1 MKLKLNENLRTLR
14 EFYPEPSLRH
24 QVHYS
29 FAHRFLPQ
37 YIHDNP
43 YRFFS
48 YLYRQ
53 DMPGGPME
61 PTRFIQ
67 SRWMMFE
74 QTAGLVNPGS
84 DAADEGI
91 GFRRVSDLRMSL
103 HELGGRAGALI
114 EMPPAEQPAEAC
126 FIAAVLL
133 AAGTDAT
140 AWAPDVRARV
150 FTLEAMAGEPS
161 GLAKACVIC
170 EWTSDQQH
178 RNSRMTAP
186 PDGAAFLRAVTAMP

>member
-1 MKLKLNENLRTLR
+1 MNLKLNEKLRTLR

-24 QVHYS
+24 QVHYT
-29 FAHRFLPQ
+29 FAHRFLPR
-37 YIHDNP
+37 YVHDNP
-43 YRFFS
+43 YAFFS
-48 YLYRQ
+48 YLCRQ

-84 DAADEGI
+84 DADGEGM

-103 HELGGRAGALI
+103 HEVSGRAGALI

-126 FIAAVLL
+126 FIAIVLL
-133 AAGTDAT
+133 ASGTDAT
-140 AWAPDVRARV
+140 AWPPDVRARV
-150 FTLEAMAGEPS
+150 FTLEAMAGETS
-161 GLAKACVIC
+161 GLAKASVLC
-170 EWTSDQQH
+170 ERTSDEQH
-178 RNSRMTAP
+178 RNWRLTVP
-186 PDGAAFLRAVTAMP
+186 PDGTAFLRAVTDML